1 MRYLALAADYDGT
14 IAHHGLVAP
23 ETLAALERL
32 AASGR
37 RLILVTGREL
47 DELLGVFPDIGV
59 FDLVVAENGGLLYW
73 PQTRRTELLCDP
85 PHPDFV
91 AMLRARGVD
100 PLAVGRSIVA
110 TVHPHETVV
119 LGAIRDLG
127 LELHVIF
134 NKGAVMVL
142 PTGVNKATGLT
153 AALAR
158 LGLSPHN
165 TVAVGDAEND
175 QSMLQLAEFGAA
187 TANAVPMLKEAA
199 DRVLAHGHG
208 IGVAE
213 LIADM
218 IADDLAAQAPVR
230 RAVLLG
236 HGPDGAPYT
245 LPAAAAN
252 LLVAGASGSG
262 KSTLAT
268 GLLERLA
275 AQGYQCCIVDPE
287 GDYERF
293 PDAIVLG
300 DADAAPSAAEIA
312 SALEQPEANV
322 VVSMIGLPLGDRPA
336 FFVRVL
342 AQLAELRART
352 GRPHCVLIDET
363 HHLLPPDA
371 PAVDTFMAGE
381 RNGLVYVTVHPGSVA
396 PEVLRTVHVAAATG
410 DAPAQT
416 MRELAGAIGAALPE
430 PVPEAGGPGQALLWD
445 LRRDAPPVRLAIE
458 PSVAERRRHRRKYAA
473 GELPPD
479 RSFYFR
485 GPDCRLNL
493 RAQNLLLFLQIAAG
507 VDDDTWTFHL
517 HRGDYSEWLLNAVK
531 DHDLAQAVRR
541 IEKDRDAD
549 AATTRARIREAVE
562 RRYTEPAEPV
572 A

>member
-14 IAHHGLVAP
+14 IAHHGLVDP
-23 ETLAALERL
+23 DTLAALDRL
-32 AASGR
+32 RASGR
-37 RLILVTGREL
+37 KLILVTGREL
-47 DELLGVFPDIGV
+47 DELLGVFPGIGV

-73 PQTRRTELLCDP
+73 PQTRRVELLCDP
-85 PHPDFV
+85 PHADFV
-91 AMLRARGVD
+91 GALRARRVD

-110 TVHPHETVV
+110 TVHPNETTV
-119 LGAIRDLG
+119 LEAIRDLG

-165 TVAVGDAEND
+165 VVAVGDAEND

-187 TANAVPMLKEAA
+187 TANAVPTLKEAA
-199 DRVLAHGHG
+199 DRVLARGHG
-208 IGVAE
+208 LGVAE
-213 LIADM
+213 LVADM
-218 IADDLAAQAPVR
+218 IADDLAGHPPAR

-236 HGPDGAPYT
+236 HGPDGAPCT
-245 LPAAAAN
+245 LPPATAN

-268 GLLERLA
+268 GFLERLA

-287 GDYERF
+287 GDYEHF

-300 DADAAPSAAEIA
+300 DADAAPSPTEIA

-322 VVSMIGLPLGDRPA
+322 VVNMIGLPLADRPA

-342 AQLAELRART
+342 AQLAELRARF
-352 GRPHCVLIDET
+352 GRPHCVLVDET

-371 PAVDTFMAGE
+371 PALEAFMAGE
-381 RNGLVYVTVHPGSVA
+381 VAGMVYVTVHPESVA
-396 PEVLRTVHVAAATG
+396 PQVLRTVDVAAATG
-410 DAPAQT
+410 ESPAET
-416 MRELAGAIGAALPE
+416 LRALAHAIGATLPE
-430 PVPEAGGPGQALLWD
+430 PVPRAGGPGAALFWR
-445 LRRDAPPVRLAIE
+445 LRAGTPPLAIAIE

-485 GPDCRLNL
+485 GPDGRLNL
-493 RAQNLLLFLQIAAG
+493 RAQNLVLFLQIAEG
-507 VDDDTWTFHL
+507 VDDGTWLFHL
-517 HRGDYSEWLLNAVK
+517 HRGDYSEWMLNAVK
-531 DHDLAQAVRR
+531 DQDLAQTVRLV
-541 IEKDRDAD
+541 EKDRDAD
-549 AATTRARIREAVE
+549 AGTSRARIREAVE
-562 RRYTEPAEPV
+562 ARYTAPAEPM